1 MRRNRRAVTA
11 AAVVAGVVA
20 AGAAGTAWGLVRA
33 REAEQRR
40 EADARA
46 YAEELRQEKVRR
58 LLDTGYLAAMSGDDA
73 TARQA
78 AGEAEL
84 AGALGQ
90 SAMIRGLIAFYKDN
104 LSEAADE
111 LRLAAEL
118 LPGSA
123 GRPRDAGPDR
133 VHPGRWPTSRR
144 VLAELV
150 ALEPVTPEDYLFK
163 GLGLSVGDASQGLP
177 LLDEAARRPSPVVWL
192 VRAEARTSYLQ
203 QVKPDPDLTVRAC
216 QDAVMARQAL
226 KDSVPALRTSLR
238 THLVASRV
246 FQKAGVA
253 FDCPAGRGP
262 EGGRGRLRRPRP
274 VPVERGSGQP
284 AVLLRP
290 RDRHARPGVGRAR
303 ACVAACPNDPVV
315 AGNLA
320 QQLYLHGQY
329 ADAAA
334 VPKVTTWVKILATA
348 EPPGSRDRAHALY
361 LATAGPGQPAWETY
375 NGLLVLAAIGYP
387 AEVAERATALLQRP
401 ETFPP
406 LRPEQ
411 FNRLVRFLADPR
423 ADEAAFLADPTFN
436 RGDQSNARLSVG
448 LRQLA
453 RGERD
458 LREPSFRR

>member
-1 MRRNRRAVTA
+1 
-11 AAVVAGVVA
+11 
-20 AGAAGTAWGLVRA
+20 
-33 REAEQRR
+33 
-40 EADARA
+40 
-46 YAEELRQEKVRR
+46 
-58 LLDTGYLAAMSGDDA
+58 
-73 TARQA
+73 
-78 AGEAEL
+78 
-84 AGALGQ
+84 
-90 SAMIRGLIAFYKDN
+90 
-104 LSEAADE
+104 
-111 LRLAAEL
+111 
-118 LPGSA
+118 
-123 GRPRDAGPDR
+123 
-133 VHPGRWPTSRR
+133 
-144 VLAELV
+144 
-150 ALEPVTPEDYLFK
+150 
-163 GLGLSVGDASQGLP
+163 

-253 FDCPAGRGP
+253 FDVRRAAALKEAGDDFAALAPFRSNA
-262 EGGRGRLRRPRP
+262 EVANLRYFFVRETGTPDQALA
-274 VPVERGSGQP
+274 E
-284 AVLLRP
+284 
-290 RDRHARPGVGRAR
+290 AR

-348 EPPGSRDRAHALY
+348 EPPGSRDQAHALY

-458 LREPSFRR
+458 RARAEFQKVIDLGVIDFIPYDIATLLHYQLSRPDQPAWPAWAPAKP